1 MKQYQNTLENETNF
15 ALFVVLIIGWVMV
28 ISLHEKITQ
37 LDGILAMMETVI
49 RSVGVAISITVALNL
64 GNTLIGT

>member
-28 ISLHEKITQ
+28 IFSHEKITQ

-49 RSVGVAISITVALNL
+49 RSVGVAIFITVALNL
-64 GNTLIGT
+64 GNTLIGI

>member
-1 MKQYQNTLENETNF
+1 MLENETNF
-15 ALFVVLIIGWVMV
+15 ALFVVLIIGWAMV

-49 RSVGVAISITVALNL
+49 RSVGVAIFITVALNL